1 MEPQS
6 KMVASEQPAET
17 EETKPPHLVPIN
29 GKDRPPKEK
38 MELTSRVA
46 ITVLPHLLLVVLACC
61 TFYVI
66 CNTEKPKKF
75 SIFICG
81 SIDNNRFIS
90 HKSAGRYR
98 LLRYKSMVKL
108 LSTAAFRQYLR
119 YLSIVNLVDF
129 LVLSRYLIIIDF

>member
-1 MEPQS
+1 MPPTRLRTTVLVLMSSDIPLMEPQS

-61 TFYVI
+61 TFV
-66 CNTEKPKKF
+66 
-75 SIFICG
+75 
-81 SIDNNRFIS
+81 
-90 HKSAGRYR
+90 
-98 LLRYKSMVKL
+98 
-108 LSTAAFRQYLR
+108 R
-119 YLSIVNLVDF
+119 YL
-129 LVLSRYLIIIDF
+129 